1 MKQLGI
7 LDSAFINME
16 HKNVPQ
22 HIGSFG
28 IYDQSTAP
36 GGKVRFKSLIKHFE
50 NQLKKIPLF
59 RTKLIQSPG
68 RFARPYWLVDDDFDM
83 EFHLRH
89 IALPKPG
96 DWRQLCILLARL
108 HSRPID
114 MSRPLWESYVIE
126 GLDNIDGLPENC
138 FVIYTKIH
146 HSIVDGGGAD
156 NFMAA
161 IHDLEPKTHDDEDD
175 EKFEAEI
182 EPSRNDLIRSG
193 AQSYLGNIWNLTKGS
208 YGLVNDIGKS
218 AVKLARGQLKAPPT
232 NAPTTRFN
240 SPVSPHRV
248 VESAAF
254 SLDDFKLVKKKTDT
268 KINDVALAIISG
280 ALRKYLDAHDEH
292 PDTSLVASVPINM
305 RTRNGDNGEAN
316 QVGAIFASLS
326 SDIDDPVERI
336 LRIHQ
341 NTDEAKEFGEEAP
354 LKDALK
360 LVGAMSPRVT
370 KMLVNAYVDNKITKH
385 LPLKINTVI
394 SNVPGPNFPLY
405 CSGAKLVQYH
415 GLGVLTP
422 GVGIFHLI
430 FSYCGKISVTV
441 LADREM
447 MPDPSFYRECLEA
460 SFNDLKV
467 AVENISEEDIQTMK
481 DDIAGIDHETLALPE
496 AVEGETLPDT
506 DVLEGKAPSSDKK
519 TPAPE
524 KKATAVEDKV
534 VAVDNKPAQ
543 PEIEPAAEEVVPKKK
558 TAARKV
564 AKSSGQAQRPVRSTS
579 RRVASTKAKAAVD
592 KTVAAKAERTVAP
605 KEKKKVS

>member
-36 GGKVRFKSLIKHFE
+36 GGKVRFKSLIRHFE
-50 NQLKKIPLF
+50 LQLKKIPLF

-68 RFARPYWLVDDDFDM
+68 RFARPYWLVDDDFDV

-96 DWRQLCILLARL
+96 DWRQLCILMARL

-126 GLDNIDGLPENC
+126 GLDNIEGLPKNC

-161 IHDLEPKTHDDEDD
+161 IHDLEPKDHDGEV
-175 EKFEAEI
+175 EETFEAEML
-182 EPSRNDLIRSG
+182 PSMNELVKSG
-193 AQSYLGNIWNLTKGS
+193 TQSYLGNIWNLTKGS
-208 YGLVNDIGKS
+208 YGLANDIRKS
-218 AVKLARGQLKAPPT
+218 AIKLAKGELKAPPT
-232 NAPTTRFN
+232 NAPSTRFN
-240 SPVSPHRV
+240 NPVSPHRV
-248 VESAAF
+248 VEASNF
-254 SLDDFKLVKKKTDT
+254 DLDKFKEIKDKTGT
-268 KINDVALAIISG
+268 KINDVALGVVSG
-280 ALRKYLDAHDEH
+280 ALRKYLDGHNEH
-292 PDTSLVASVPINM
+292 PETSLVASVPINM
-305 RTRNGDNGEAN
+305 RTRTGDNGDAN
-316 QVGAIFASLS
+316 QVGSIFASLN
-326 SDIDDPVERI
+326 SDIDNPIERI

-341 NTDEAKEFGEEAP
+341 NTDEAKEFAEEAP

-370 KMLVNAYVDNKITKH
+370 KMLVNAYVDNKVTKH
-385 LPLKINTVI
+385 LPMKINTVI
-394 SNVPGPNFPLY
+394 SNVPGPDFPLY
-405 CSGAKLVQYH
+405 CSGARLIQYH

-430 FSYCGKISVTV
+430 FSYCGKISTTI

-447 MPDPSFYRECLEA
+447 LPDPSFYRECLDA
-460 SFNDLKV
+460 SFEELYKTVKKASAKEIDAIRESLTAPQVTGELLPK
-467 AVENISEEDIQTMK
+467 SEEAPI
-481 DDIAGIDHETLALPE
+481 ETSSKRAASKATPKRK
-496 AVEGETLPDT
+496 AVRKSQSSRKVSSVKAAASASKQEEPKATGETASVKRAST
-506 DVLEGKAPSSDKK
+506 TKAKKPATKKASSKPKK
-519 TPAPE
+519 TVVEPTIDAGLVMEGE
-524 KKATAVEDKV
+524 KKA
-534 VAVDNKPAQ
+534 
-543 PEIEPAAEEVVPKKK
+543 
-558 TAARKV
+558 
-564 AKSSGQAQRPVRSTS
+564 S
-579 RRVASTKAKAAVD
+579 
-592 KTVAAKAERTVAP
+592 
-605 KEKKKVS
+605 